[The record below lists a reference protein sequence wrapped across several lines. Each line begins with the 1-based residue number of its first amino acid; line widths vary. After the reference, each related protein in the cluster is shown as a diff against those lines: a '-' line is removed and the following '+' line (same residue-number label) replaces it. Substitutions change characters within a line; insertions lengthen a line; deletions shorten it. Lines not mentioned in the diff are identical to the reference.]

1 MLKNILPIIVII
13 VSQISAGQITRI
25 DPPNWWVDMK
35 YDTVQLML
43 YGSDLAGLAVTS
55 GSPHI
60 DVLNIHLSENHR
72 YGFIDIYIHPNAIP
86 GIHPLNVVTNEHKSD
101 TIYYELTERQESQG
115 RYQGFDCNDIVYLI
129 TPDRFVNGD
138 PGNDYIENMRS
149 GLPPESMNGRHG
161 GDIKGIVGKLDYL
174 KDLGIT
180 SIWINP
186 LVENDMPISYH
197 GYAATDLYSI
207 DPRFGTN
214 MDYYNLVEKAHEKGI
229 KVIMD
234 HVVNHIGLYHP
245 WMASL
250 PDSSWLNGSIE
261 HHDWNRHQKEVLFDP
276 YADSL
281 EIKNL
286 LYAWFVDIM
295 PDLNQKNEFLAKYLI
310 QNTLWWIE
318 SAGIDGIREDTY
330 PYADAEFLSRWANI
344 IIQEYAEF
352 KIVGEVWIHDPVFI
366 APFQANSRLS
376 SDLNTNLPSVTDF
389 GLFEAFGRVFN
400 RDQDIS
406 EFYSILGKD
415 FLYPDP
421 NNLLTFIDN
430 HDVMRLMD
438 LVDRDLQRYIM
449 ALKMLFTIRGIPQ
462 IYYGTEIGL
471 TGGKHHGE
479 IRRDFPGGFPEDT
492 RDAFTAEG
500 RSEVENMIFEKL
512 KALIEIRKR
521 NHALSCGRTIHF
533 STIDNFSLYIR
544 EHENEKMLIV
554 VNNSE
559 NERNHSLSEY
569 FPYLQNRTILKNV
582 ESGQEYPI
590 SEELEVKIPG
600 YDVGI
605 FELVN

>member
-1 MLKNILPIIVII
+1 MNIKRNMLKNILPVIYIIA
-13 VSQISAGQITRI
+13 SQISAGQITRI
-25 DPPNWWVDMK
+25 DPPNWWVNMK

-43 YGSDLAGLAVTS
+43 YGADLSGLEVTS
-55 GSPHI
+55 ASPHI
-60 DVLNIHLSENHR
+60 EVLNIHLSENPR
-72 YGFIDIYIHPNAIP
+72 YGFVDIYIRPNAIP
-86 GIHPLNVVTNEHKSD
+86 GIHPLNVVTNKHKSD
-101 TIYYELTERQESQG
+101 TIYYELKERRASQG
-115 RYQGFDCNDIVYLI
+115 RYQGFGCNDIIYLI

-138 PGNDYIENMRS
+138 SGNDYCENMRS
-149 GLPPESMNGRHG
+149 GLPSESMNGRHG
-161 GDIKGIVGKLDYL
+161 GDIKGIGGKLDYL

-197 GYAATDLYSI
+197 GYAATDLYRI

-214 MDYYNLVEKAHEKGI
+214 DDYYNLVDKAHDKGI

-245 WMASL
+245 WMDSL

-276 YADSL
+276 NADSL

-295 PDLNQKNEFLAKYLI
+295 PDLNQKNELLAKYLI

-344 IIQEYAEF
+344 IMDEYVDF
-352 KIVGEVWIHDPVFI
+352 NIVGEVWIQDPVFL

-376 SDLNTNLPSVTDF
+376 SELNTNLPSVTDF

-400 RDQDIS
+400 RGQDIT
-406 EFYSILGKD
+406 EFYSVLGKD

-421 NNLLTFIDN
+421 NNLVTFIDN

-449 ALKMLFTIRGIPQ
+449 ALKMLLTMRGIPQ

-479 IRRDFPGGFPEDT
+479 IRCDFPGGFPKDT

-500 RSEVENMIFEKL
+500 RTEVENMIFEKL
-512 KALIEIRKR
+512 SIFKFNRETRFCSIKIIKKFL
-521 NHALSCGRTIHF
+521 F
-533 STIDNFSLYIR
+533 S
-544 EHENEKMLIV
+544 
-554 VNNSE
+554 
-559 NERNHSLSEY
+559 
-569 FPYLQNRTILKNV
+569 
-582 ESGQEYPI
+582 
-590 SEELEVKIPG
+590 
-600 YDVGI
+600 
-605 FELVN
+605 